1 MAAYHFAMAKRI
13 STLVAR
19 SGVKKDFVIIGGL
32 AKNPG
37 ITGRLESIL
46 KVGRLAPKPEWDPA
60 VTVALGAAL
69 IADAFY
75 RQQQSDA

>member
-1 MAAYHFAMAKRI
+1 VLLF
-13 STLVAR
+13 L
-19 SGVKKDFVIIGGL
+19 VIIGGL

-37 ITGRLESIL
+37 IIDALESIL
-46 KVGRLAPKPEWDPA
+46 KISRLTPETEWDPA

-75 RQQQSDA
+75 KEQRSDT